1 MIDLSVIAFGVIILM
16 GGMISIG
23 GKNSL
28 FSALMSCVLLLGFFC
43 VVNLMRTEK
52 WLNRCVLAVTSS
64 SVIVSFIGVFEYI
77 LGFADSGWVDVSK
90 FGYIEGRATSLFDNP
105 NILAMYLVLSF
116 PLLLAK
122 TSAAATK
129 KGKFIG
135 VVSVLTTAICIIFTW
150 SRGAWLAL
158 IVSTLLFL
166 IIKSRKTLTAL
177 IAFLLTLPAV
187 VFFIPAGIR
196 LRFAS
201 IGDITDSSTY
211 YRVYTWR
218 GTFRAIKEHIFTGLG
233 YGQNTF
239 AEIYPQYAYAGMEAA
254 QHSHSLFLQIL
265 FEVGVFGLLVFALFL
280 LFFAQKNFEHLKHS
294 DIKGIQ
300 TMSSA
305 AFCAVVGA
313 LVMGLFDNIWY
324 NYRIF
329 FLFWVIAAISCA
341 YVRLGDRERKRNYI
355 DRDLTSD
362 NASIDI

>member
-1 MIDLSVIAFGVIILM
+1 M
-16 GGMISIG
+16 
-23 GKNSL
+23 
-28 FSALMSCVLLLGFFC
+28 
-43 VVNLMRTEK
+43 
-52 WLNRCVLAVTSS
+52 
-64 SVIVSFIGVFEYI
+64 
-77 LGFADSGWVDVSK
+77 
-90 FGYIEGRATSLFDNP
+90 
-105 NILAMYLVLSF
+105 
-116 PLLLAK
+116 
-122 TSAAATK
+122 
-129 KGKFIG
+129 
-135 VVSVLTTAICIIFTW
+135 
-150 SRGAWLAL
+150 
-158 IVSTLLFL
+158 FL